1 MQWEATDQFG
11 NLFVATSDSAT
22 PESLRPELASMV
34 EELSQRASGP
44 ITITVDFD
52 YAEING
58 PNPEEVSHIIQVP
71 WLNQADPEGTLAD
84 IRAIVQELADSQG
97 LAPIEVQ

>member
-11 NLFVATSDSAT
+11 NLFVATSNSTT
-22 PESLRPELASMV
+22 PETLQPELESMV
-34 EELSQRASGP
+34 EELTQRTSDP
-44 ITITVDFD
+44 IVITVDFD

-71 WLNQADPEGTLAD
+71 WLSQSDRPATLAD
-84 IRAIVQELADSQG
+84 IKAIVDSITSKTESN
-97 LAPIEVQ
+97 PITVN